1 MDMKGKCA
9 IVTGSS
15 AGVGAATA
23 LMLARRGAS
32 VLVNCTKSQE
42 AAEAVA
48 AQCREAGADAFVVSA
63 NVASDDDCRRMAQA
77 AQDRWGR
84 IDYLVNTAGTTKFV
98 AANRLGGLS
107 AQDFHDI
114 YSVNT
119 IGVFQMVRACE
130 NALRASGGGVVNV
143 SSIAGQEGQGS
154 SIAYAASKGAL
165 NTLTIALARV
175 LGPQARVNAVLPG
188 FIETGWLQ
196 AGLGEAYEASRQAYK
211 DGAALEQVLTP
222 EDVAD
227 AIVWLLAAS
236 KVTGQLLR
244 VDGGRQVGKLQGRP
258 APQPGR

>member
-1 MDMKGKCA
+1 MDLKGKCA

-23 LMLARRGAS
+23 LLLARRGAS
-32 VLVNCTKSQE
+32 VLINCTKSTE

-48 AQCREAGADAFVVSA
+48 AQCRALGADAFVVSA
-63 NVASDDDCRRMAQA
+63 NVADDADCVRLAAAAMA
-77 AQDRWGR
+77 RWGR
-84 IDYLVNTAGTTKFV
+84 IDMLVNNAGTTKFV
-98 AANRLGGLS
+98 AARKLSGLS

-130 NALRASGGGVVNV
+130 DALRASHGAVVNV

-165 NTLTIALARV
+165 NTLTVSLARV
-175 LGPQARVNAVLPG
+175 LGPEARVNAVLPG

-196 AGLGEAYEASRQAYK
+196 AGLGDAYESSRQAYK
-211 DGAALEQVLTP
+211 DSAALAEVLTP
-222 EDVAD
+222 EDIAD
-227 AIVWLLAAS
+227 SIVWLLTAG

-244 VDGGRQVGKLQGRP
+244 VDAGRAVGRLQGRP
-258 APQPGR
+258 A